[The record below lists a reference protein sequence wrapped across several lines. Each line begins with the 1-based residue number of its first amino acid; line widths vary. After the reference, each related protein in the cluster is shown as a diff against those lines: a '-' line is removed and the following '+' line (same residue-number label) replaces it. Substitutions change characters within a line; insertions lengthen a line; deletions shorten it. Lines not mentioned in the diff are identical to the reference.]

1 MKSALYGIEI
11 PVCYLGKLIWMH
23 LLTAYGKVHDNDH
36 RDGDTERGG
45 KMRRKR
51 EREIVLSKG
60 PERVTIS

>member
-1 MKSALYGIEI
+1 
-11 PVCYLGKLIWMH
+11 MH